1 MKRTDADYTARSG
14 QESMNLSYWE
24 YRTWL
29 DGLDHVI
36 IGSGIVGLSCALA
49 LRDRFPNDK
58 ILILETGFLPQGA
71 STKNAGFACFGSM
84 SEILDDLERH
94 TEQEVI
100 DLIRDRHEG
109 LQSLRTLIGNESL
122 QYESLGGYELF
133 LKEEEALYD
142 SCMSN
147 MARINAMLEPL
158 FKTPV
163 FTTAANSFGFKA
175 IQKSL
180 IWNQFEGQLDTGS
193 MMQAMLRKAHDAHI
207 KILNAITVQDYA
219 SSPSFVSVKTDKF
232 ECKTRNL
239 YIATN
244 GFARDIVEEDLAPAR
259 AQVLITKPIP
269 GLEIQGTFHMYKGFN
284 YFRNLEGRILLGGG
298 RHLDLQGEETTKF
311 GTTSVIQEYLEDL
324 LDRVILPD
332 IEFEIE
338 STWSGI
344 MGVGQQKRPIV
355 KAIDHR
361 VFCGI
366 RLGGMG
372 VAIGNT
378 VGNRLADLS
387 IV

>member
-1 MKRTDADYTARSG
+1 
-14 QESMNLSYWE
+14 MNLSYWE

-49 LRDRFPNDK
+49 LRKKFPNDK

-94 TEQEVI
+94 SEQEVVN
-100 DLIRDRHEG
+100 LIRDRHEG
-109 LQSLRTLIGNESL
+109 LKNLRALLGDHSLS
-122 QYESLGGYELF
+122 YESLGGYELF
-133 LKEEEALYD
+133 LQEEEDLYD
-142 SCMSN
+142 ACMTN
-147 MARINAMLEPL
+147 MARINSLLEPL
-158 FKTPV
+158 FDTPV
-163 FTTAANSFGFKA
+163 FSKAPNTFGF
-175 IQKSL
+175 QSVQESL
-180 IWNQFEGQLDTGS
+180 IWNRYEGQLDTGS
-193 MMQAMLRKAHDAHI
+193 MMQAMLQKAHDEKI
-207 KILNAITVQDYA
+207 KILNAITVQDY
-219 SSPSFVSVKTDKF
+219 SSSASFVAVQTDRF

-244 GFARDIVEEDLAPAR
+244 GFASKITQEDLVPAR

-269 GLEIQGTFHMYKGFN
+269 ELQVQGSFHMYKGFN

-298 RHLDLQGEETTKF
+298 RHLDLEGEETTEF
-311 GTTSVIQEYLEDL
+311 GTTAVIQKYLEDL
-324 LDRVILPD
+324 LGRVILPD
-332 IEFEIE
+332 SDFEIE

-355 KAIDHR
+355 KAIGNR
-361 VFCGI
+361 VYCGI

-378 VGNRLADLS
+378 VGNRLADLATS
-387 IV
+387 